1 MDSESVHV
9 DPDSISTSLLNG
21 IRANAPLAWERMV
34 RIYGPLVYQWCRQA
48 GFQPADARDTVQEVM
63 ISVLNGIE
71 NFKREKPEES
81 FRGWLWVLTRRR
93 QIDQYRKR
101 MLGKGGDT
109 AQFVD
114 QFPQAP
120 PAEVTESSKE
130 QSRLLFR
137 ILDMV
142 KGDFRPHTWQ
152 AFWSTVVD
160 GRSAVDV
167 ADDLEMTAVAV
178 RQARF
183 RVLTRV
189 RNELEMLGNE

>member
-1 MDSESVHV
+1 MDSGTVNF

-21 IRANAPLAWERMV
+21 IRANAPRAWERMV

-63 ISVLNGIE
+63 ISVLSGIE
-71 NFKREKPEES
+71 GFQRDRPEDS

-101 MLGKGGDT
+101 MVGRVGG
-109 AQFVD
+109 AEQLLEHL
-114 QFPQAP
+114 PQTP
-120 PAEVTESSKE
+120 PVEVTESVGE

-137 ILDMV
+137 ILEML

-167 ADDLEMTAVAV
+167 ADDLGMTAVAV

-183 RVLTRV
+183 RVMTRL
-189 RNELEMLGNE
+189 RIELELLNPH